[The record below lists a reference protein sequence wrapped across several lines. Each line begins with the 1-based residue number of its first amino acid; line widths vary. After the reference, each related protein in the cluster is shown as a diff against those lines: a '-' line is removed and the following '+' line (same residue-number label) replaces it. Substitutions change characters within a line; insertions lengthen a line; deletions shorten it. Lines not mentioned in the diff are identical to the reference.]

1 MPAHSMVYRFSKI
14 PRQQYVFAFFIFVVQ
29 FDVGKDIRF
38 AILKKRLHHDVH
50 INESMKVT
58 KTNLTNKVVLGSVTS
73 KKQRKGLRIV

>member
-1 MPAHSMVYRFSKI
+1 MPPHSMVYRFSKI

-38 AILKKRLHHDVH
+38 PILKKRLHHDVH

-58 KTNLTNKVVLGSVTS
+58 NTNLTNKVVIGSVTS
-73 KKQRKGLRIV
+73 KKQRKGLRIL